1 MIIGLGGGANVKA
14 RISNTTVTYGTQ
26 VSTLPVMA
34 SNQARLVPEYYT
46 GVFIES
52 NEIPNL
58 NVVAGKFTKNQMS
71 NQISTDKDVTGQGLD
86 RAVVWGAQ

>member
-1 MIIGLGGGANVKA
+1 MKA

-46 GVFIES
+46 GVFVES

-58 NVVAGKFTKNQMS
+58 NVVAGKFTKTKCQTKLVPIKM
-71 NQISTDKDVTGQGLD
+71 
-86 RAVVWGAQ
+86 